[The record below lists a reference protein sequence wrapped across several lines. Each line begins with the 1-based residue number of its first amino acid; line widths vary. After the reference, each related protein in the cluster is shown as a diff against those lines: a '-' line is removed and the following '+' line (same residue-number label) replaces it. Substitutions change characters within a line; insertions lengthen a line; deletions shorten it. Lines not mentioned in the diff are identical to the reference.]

1 MSRARSNGRRL
12 SALFDTPSFPLGPP
26 TDGNSG
32 TSPTGSPS
40 SGRPASDPVTP
51 SNRPGSSSPY
61 ASPAALSS
69 RHHRRTSSGAAED
82 FAQVGVLAAR
92 KLKLKPESV
101 MRLEDFAKTAAS
113 GSEVTMFAQ
122 LLKLTEMQALL
133 SPAAGTFVIPKKLD
147 NKIDVHNMRTMLSPT
162 LTFYVKKAGGDSPS
176 GIMKTLVQ
184 DHASAWGLTPEVLE
198 DKAQWGVVSS
208 RVRTRLTDRRYE
220 MKKVLVDGTWAVV
233 KGEDGETILSDL
245 DDPMDIITLCE
256 ALIAIVP
263 DAGLKV
269 TLPMLGRVAL
279 LRQVLIDISGGSKYW
294 EKVDEQLALLRT
306 KYEDDKKLI
315 SKAIAKVLKNDCR
328 SYGNPDLSLFT

>member
-12 SALFDTPSFPLGPP
+12 SALFDTPSSPLGPP

-51 SNRPGSSSPY
+51 SNRRGSSSPY

-92 KLKLKPESV
+92 KAEVFVLPFQSMAMADNV
-101 MRLEDFAKTAAS
+101 SRRQPS
-113 GSEVTMFAQ
+113 GSEVIMFAQ
-122 LLKLTEMQALL
+122 LLKITEMQALL
-133 SPAAGTFVIPKKLD
+133 SPAAGTFVIPKKTRC
-147 NKIDVHNMRTMLSPT
+147 NKIDVHSCGPCCRQPLPSMSR
-162 LTFYVKKAGGDSPS
+162 KAGGDSHS
-176 GIMKTLVQ
+176 GIMKTLV
-184 DHASAWGLTPEVLE
+184 LE
-198 DKAQWGVVSS
+198 DKAQW
-208 RVRTRLTDRRYE
+208 DRRYE

-245 DDPMDIITLCE
+245 NDPMDIITLCE

-306 KYEDDKKLI
+306 KYEDDEKLI

>member
-12 SALFDTPSFPLGPP
+12 SALFDTPSSPLGPP
-26 TDGNSG
+26 THGNS
-32 TSPTGSPS
+32 
-40 SGRPASDPVTP
+40 RLASDPVTP
-51 SNRPGSSSPY
+51 SNRQGSSSPY

-147 NKIDVHNMRTMLSPT
+147 NKIDVHSMRTMLSPT

-208 RVRTRLTDRRYE
+208 RVRTRLTDL
-220 MKKVLVDGTWAVV
+220 LVDGTWAVV

-306 KYEDDKKLI
+306 KYEDDEKLI